1 MIVVVLIILFMCSLS
16 SGAYAVG
23 LIPRTDKHLF
33 RVTKLDELLDVD
45 PDDTVAVCDAIPG
58 VKLEK
63 LRSFDRDA
71 KYFTLG
77 GLKTLR
83 EISKADEYNKTTPD
97 VCDGLK
103 DGTIVTLDEFIKKLR
118 KFGIESG
125 VVPLD
130 KCEEMVGNIKRYEDT
145 GEKLSVL
152 SDGELYSQYEIIN
165 KIHPKLFPNF
175 DKCPR

>member
-1 MIVVVLIILFMCSLS
+1 MLIILLACSV
-16 SGAYAVG
+16 AYAMG

-33 RVTKLDELLDVD
+33 RVTKLNELLNVD
-45 PDDTVAVCDAIPG
+45 PEDTVAVCDAIHM
-58 VKLEK
+58 VDLKKIKSMDLE
-63 LRSFDRDA
+63 D

-83 EISKADEYNKTTPD
+83 EISKADKYNKISPD
-97 VCDGLK
+97 VCGGLK

-118 KFGIESG
+118 KFGIESED
-125 VVPLD
+125 VPLD

-145 GEKLSVL
+145 GEKFSVL
-152 SDGELYSQYEIIN
+152 SDGEIYSQYEMIN
-165 KIHPKLFPNF
+165 KIYPKLFSNI

>member
-1 MIVVVLIILFMCSLS
+1 M
-16 SGAYAVG
+16 
-23 LIPRTDKHLF
+23 D
-33 RVTKLDELLDVD
+33 LDD
-45 PDDTVAVCDAIPG
+45 
-58 VKLEK
+58 
-63 LRSFDRDA
+63 

-103 DGTIVTLDEFIKKLR
+103 DVTIVTLDEFIKKLR
-118 KFGIESG
+118 KFGIESED
-125 VVPLD
+125 VPLD

-145 GEKLSVL
+145 GEKFRVL

-165 KIHPKLFPNF
+165 KIYPKLIPNI